1 MILGKQT
8 NEFFR
13 PNAIFGHAAT
23 LIRWEG
29 TQSSAGTSPGNST
42 RIWETIFFDDG
53 MVEIRIGNWAS
64 GTAGITGI
72 YNSSGTGTSFSVA
85 ANTSYVFDGSS
96 SSPSG
101 VTVYSGYTYKL
112 GQIVSGS
119 GTPWGGA
126 SATSSNLDYSV
137 FPEENRHA
145 SSTYPWN
152 TLQNANADDAYTT
165 VYAWQYALTVN
176 FSVFGFTGTNT
187 CYVGSNSYITWSSG
201 STAYSSLSATNPALN
216 KIFIDAG
223 DRSYQKV
230 MRAGYLVF

>member
-1 MILGKQT
+1 MILGKQA
-8 NEFFR
+8 NRFFR
-13 PNAIFGHAAT
+13 PNAQFGHAAT

-29 TQSSAGTSPGNST
+29 HQSSGGASPGSST

-101 VTVYSGYTYKL
+101 ITVYSGYTYQL

-137 FPEENRHA
+137 FPEKNIQVQ
-145 SSTYPWN
+145 STYPWN
-152 TLQNANADDAYTT
+152 TLQNANADDTFKT
-165 VYAWQYALTVN
+165 VAAWQFATTEN
-176 FSVFGFTGTNT
+176 FSVFGLTTANT

-201 STAYSSLSATNPALN
+201 SSAYSSLSATNPALN